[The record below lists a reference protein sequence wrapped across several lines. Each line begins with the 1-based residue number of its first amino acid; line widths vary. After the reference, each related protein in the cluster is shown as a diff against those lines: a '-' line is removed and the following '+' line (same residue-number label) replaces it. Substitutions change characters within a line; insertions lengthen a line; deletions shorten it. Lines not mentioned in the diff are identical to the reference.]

1 MSMLLGPLSDTMR
14 SVSWR
19 DCALAGDQTAGAA
32 GSTPPAAIAVTR
44 LRNSR
49 RFISNLHGNEHL
61 RLAAN
66 LVPKVHA
73 ASIGIKRLSNEGNR
87 CRRSST
93 CYRAAHTLRMQ
104 FGRCL
109 RDRQSSGAARKRID
123 NRGHA
128 LWNFLNFGRLHE
140 N

>member
-1 MSMLLGPLSDTMR
+1 MSMLLGPLSETMS

-32 GSTPPAAIAVTR
+32 GSTPPAAIAVTL

-49 RFISNLHGNEHL
+49 RFIGNLHGNKHL

-73 ASIGIKRLSNEGNR
+73 ASIGIKRLSYQGNR

-93 CYRAAHTLRMQ
+93 CFRAVRTRRLQ
-104 FGRCL
+104 IGRCL
-109 RDRQSSGAARKRID
+109 RDGQAWGGTKA
-123 NRGHA
+123 NR
-128 LWNFLNFGRLHE
+128 
-140 N
+140 